1 MPLLS
6 SLLSGLAVA
15 TLASEKAV
23 PLSSHTTSCGIFG
36 LPFPTWI
43 PLLSGPCTPPPPTG
57 LQSQTCFIRVKD
69 TTGKDYG
76 YLKPEWSNFG
86 LYNQFCPTIEDALKV
101 SFEYDPSA
109 PSGFSMKAVNTP
121 ESQAAFPFL
130 GAFTCSWD
138 DGIVGGPEKFAPMAG
153 VPETPQGS
161 TPVSGEN
168 SFTQRS
174 GETDTKFE
182 SAIWNYDSDTQELTT
197 QWINLDEDKTIV
209 ATQIV
214 YIYDFAQ
221 QPLVLTDDPEGL
233 NAERGAN
240 YPEMTFTCE
249 PTTS

>member
-43 PLLSGPCTPPPPTG
+43 PFLSGPCTSPRPTG

-109 PSGFSMKAVNTP
+109 TSGFSMKAVNNP
-121 ESQAAFPFL
+121 ASQAAFPFL
-130 GAFTCSWD
+130 GSTTCSGD
-138 DGIVGGPEKFAPMAG
+138 HGVIGGSVSIAPLVGTS
-153 VPETPQGS
+153 ETPQGS
-161 TPVSGEN
+161 TPVSGGKLVYPEI
-168 SFTQRS
+168 RS
-174 GETDTKFE
+174 
-182 SAIWNYDSDTQELTT
+182 NRYD
-197 QWINLDEDKTIV
+197 WINLDEDKTII
-209 ATQIV
+209 ATHIAFLDGFSQNLN
-214 YIYDFAQ
+214 
-221 QPLVLTDDPEGL
+221 PLVLTEDPEGWSAEN
-233 NAERGAN
+233 NAH
-240 YPEMTFTCE
+240 YPELTFTCE
-249 PTTS
+249 PTS